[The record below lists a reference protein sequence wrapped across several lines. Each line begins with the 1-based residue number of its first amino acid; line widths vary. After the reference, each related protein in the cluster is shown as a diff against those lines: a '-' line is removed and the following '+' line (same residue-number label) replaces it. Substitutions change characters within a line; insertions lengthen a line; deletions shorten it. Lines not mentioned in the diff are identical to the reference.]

1 MTSTRKDSNNS
12 LSIVA
17 PYYSSNSH
25 KQDILQVLI
34 IDDSV
39 TVQKAMTIWLE
50 KKKCQVTTALNGA
63 IALDL
68 LKTNAYDLV
77 FLDFLMPVMDGLT
90 CLHAFHD
97 WLLHSPP
104 EVLPQ
109 GVVDQW
115 IIGLSATALKTDWQ
129 DAFAAGL
136 DMFCSK
142 PVDMQALGYI
152 IEAKKLG
159 ISMKK
164 LLELDGDNHV
174 CLYPTG
180 DINPVSNFASGDDS
194 FVINALKQLV
204 PSWRLVVLLK
214 VKAKGHHWPEAFP
227 KDDT

>member
-1 MTSTRKDSNNS
+1 
-12 LSIVA
+12 
-17 PYYSSNSH
+17 
-25 KQDILQVLI
+25 
-34 IDDSV
+34 
-39 TVQKAMTIWLE
+39 MTIWLE

-164 LLELDGDNHV
+164 LLELVANHNNCTMTAEQQDMAVDIMFPLLCNTNNLNNNTTNNKTSPYQHQQQEDRQVVVDDN
-174 CLYPTG
+174 
-180 DINPVSNFASGDDS
+180 DIAKAREDLKAISIYYWRKKKKMIVLIIIPIVDDRND
-194 FVINALKQLV
+194 V
-204 PSWRLVVLLK
+204 
-214 VKAKGHHWPEAFP
+214 E
-227 KDDT
+227 